1 MAAASHTHDGEHS
14 PIGIAVSGASG
25 RIGRLLLALAAEDD
39 ELLIAQALVSGA
51 SDAAGK
57 PATELAATFT
67 EGAPVVSGAGLESG
81 ADVMIDFSTPTATM
95 ERAEQAVVHGTALV
109 IGTTGLSTEQLA
121 RLREISEDIPV
132 LVAHNFSLGV
142 NLLCRIAADV
152 ARALGEDFDVEVV
165 ESHHNRK
172 VDAPSGTALGIAGA
186 IAAALDRDV
195 AKDLRCGREG
205 RDARRTKREIGVHSL
220 RMGNV
225 VGEHTAHFA
234 SDYERV
240 ELTHRAQSRDVFAAG
255 ALRAAK
261 WIAGREAGWYTM
273 DDVLFRRGE

>member
-1 MAAASHTHDGEHS
+1 MAAATAPAAADHV
-14 PIGIAVSGASG
+14 GIAVSGASG
-25 RIGRLLLALAAEDD
+25 RIGKLLLSLAAEDE
-39 ELLIAQALVSGA
+39 ELIITQALVSESSA
-51 SDAAGK
+51 AAGK
-57 PATELAATFT
+57 PVTDLVSISMDE
-67 EGAPVVSGAGLESG
+67 APVVSCEALAEGS
-81 ADVMIDFSTPTATM
+81 DVMIDFSTPEATM
-95 ERAEQAVVHGTALV
+95 VRAEQAADHGTAIV
-109 IGTTGLSTEQLA
+109 IGTTGLTEEQLA
-121 RLREISEDIPV
+121 RLKELSERVPV

-152 ARALGEDFDVEVV
+152 ARALGEDFDIEVV

-186 IAAALDRDV
+186 IASALDRDV

-205 RDARRTKREIGVHSL
+205 RSARRTKREIGMHSL

-240 ELTHRAQSRDVFAAG
+240 ELTHKAQSRDVFAAG

-261 WIAGREAGWYTM
+261 WISGMEAGWYTM